1 MATEVDSVSEILRN
15 MQAYAG
21 KLQEPATGAADEKF
35 AAAHKIAFNV
45 QENPLTGDSNYNT
58 VVSLA
63 DSLKKQRE
71 TTEHI
76 RRVADAAKF
85 TGVDSIIANT
95 AAQMSAAFQD
105 AVVASEKIGAIESQG
120 FLDNPIGWIANQ
132 LMPDPAYA
140 EYEAAASRF
149 NLLSQGVVAQSN
161 TLQEVTTTLNAT
173 KEAQSVAAEKSMV
186 EALRSKVALAN
197 MELQKQAHDTNAE
210 ALTILWNA
218 TEQQSRIYEAS
229 QRLAMARS
237 SLELRSDKAAMEDW
251 AKQSEDRL
259 LETIQ
264 LGYLSFHG
272 KPMPPLDI
280 NDFKLMLKTGQNM
293 RSEHA
298 KYIQRGQQMVDT
310 DPNDPL
316 FSAFGYTPAEA
327 LANISLL
334 RIQLPN
340 AAKRTLD
347 DILAPAMQTA
357 VTTPEYKGAKDQAT
371 RDAIVNSHVAGLLKQ
386 RAQEMDDRD
395 GSNPLLM
402 LPLKTYNDESVTGAQ
417 IVKNTNLWKKVFAE
431 DVKAGKYNK
440 LDHNQIFTATAK
452 AVADKKLT
460 ALEAANDLTT
470 IVAFSKRVNS
480 VVRQFSRFGIEA
492 PADYMVKIDFGGVGG
507 LRATQAAVIPGIA
520 GGISSV
526 AADILVPDTN
536 VELVNLANTNSVLS
550 AIQKFNA
557 NLIVRTF
564 QSVPTERGKGK
575 GELPK

>member
-492 PADYMVKIDFGGVGG
+492 PADYMVKIDFGVKRLHVTHIGSE
-507 LRATQAAVIPGIA
+507 IA
-520 GGISSV
+520 DLMI
-526 AADILVPDTN
+526 PDTN

>member
-218 TEQQSRIYEAS
+218 SEQQFRTYEAS

-293 RSEHA
+293 RAEHA

-310 DPNDPL
+310 NPNDPL

-492 PADYMVKIDFGGVGG
+492 PADYMVKIDFGVKRLHVTHIGSE
-507 LRATQAAVIPGIA
+507 IA
-520 GGISSV
+520 DLMI
-526 AADILVPDTN
+526 PDTN

>member
-492 PADYMVKIDFGGVGG
+492 PADYMVKIDFGVRRLHVNHIGSD
-507 LRATQAAVIPGIA
+507 I
-520 GGISSV
+520 
-526 AADILVPDTN
+526 ADIIVPDTN
-536 VELVNLANTNSVLS
+536 IELVNLSNINSVLS

>member
-310 DPNDPL
+310 NPNDPL

-492 PADYMVKIDFGGVGG
+492 PADYMVKIDFGVKRLHVTHIGSE
-507 LRATQAAVIPGIA
+507 IA
-520 GGISSV
+520 DLMI
-526 AADILVPDTN
+526 PDTN